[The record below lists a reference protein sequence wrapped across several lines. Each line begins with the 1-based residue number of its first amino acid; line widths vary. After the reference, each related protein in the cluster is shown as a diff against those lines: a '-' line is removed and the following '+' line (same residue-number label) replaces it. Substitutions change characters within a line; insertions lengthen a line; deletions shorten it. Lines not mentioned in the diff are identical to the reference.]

1 MRPAGSGAQEKAESV
16 SLTKTRARPDR
27 GARHPLDAV
36 VLRYLMAHALGH
48 ASNMPD
54 AIGAGHA
61 FLKASRRQGGRRE
74 SHQMFSHI
82 TVGTR
87 DLERAG
93 RFYGA
98 VLLPLG
104 LKRRA
109 VTPDGGPAALCWVT
123 EHALLPRFYVYMP
136 YDGEP
141 ASAGN
146 GSMVAFLAPTQEA
159 VSAAHAGGLAQGGTD
174 EGAPGMRPHYGDG
187 YFGAYLRDPDGNK
200 VHIVHRGDLPL

>member
-1 MRPAGSGAQEKAESV
+1 MRPAMGGAHKKAESV
-16 SLTKTRARPDR
+16 SLTKTRPALAERARTV
-27 GARHPLDAV
+27 PLLV
-36 VLRYLMAHALGH
+36 IRTIWH

-61 FLKASRRQGGRRE
+61 FLKEPGRQGGRRE

-93 RFYGA
+93 RFYDA

-104 LKRRA
+104 LKRRV

-123 EHALLPRFYVYMP
+123 GHALLPRFYVYMP

-141 ASAGN
+141 ATAGN
-146 GSMVAFLAPTQEA
+146 GSMVAFLAPSQEA
-159 VSAAHAGGLAQGGTD
+159 VSTAHAGGLAQGGTD
-174 EGAPGMRPHYGDG
+174 EGAPGARPHYGDG